1 MAPTIALWAMVRDEA
16 LRLAPWIRYHRAL
29 GVGPIILY
37 ADRCTDDTAEVA
49 EAFDDVWVTEV
60 DRPADEAVSVA
71 QNRYGTLALDRARE
85 LGCDW
90 LLGVDV
96 DEFAWGGSVA
106 DLRQLSAHDVLDLGS
121 LQRLVESTD
130 ASVGQIRLQTLE
142 TVPLRLPIGRHS
154 HSTTWVQHG
163 SPHVRSL
170 TDPSTG
176 APRLMEKFI
185 GHQLGKTLVRVH
197 ADLLPNGPHGWLR
210 SDGSEPSTS
219 DAGLHLHYFVSDYE
233 SWVAKCRGWVDLGDT
248 WDGVIP
254 RPFPRNE
261 WRDFVAGAGEN
272 ELRAHFATAIAVD
285 ERVLEPF
292 ESEHLFP
299 TDVVPIVLDA
309 AKPNAGRKFAF
320 IGLDCFDLELFE
332 RWASKGLLP
341 TLAGV
346 ANRSARLD
354 TLGPPGTYVSSIWP
368 DLYSG
373 VGAGKHGVQCWKQLT
388 RGTYDFEW
396 HRIRTNQTRRVL
408 WDSLESAGYRS
419 AIVDAPLTPGW
430 AANGLQVFE
439 WGNHDPEI
447 GFAVHP
453 AGLDQD
459 VRDLVG
465 HHGVEKAC
473 NQFDR
478 TPGEIAD
485 FRDRLVEGA
494 RKRSTLLIDMLG
506 RDDWD
511 LFLGVYSESHCVG
524 HQTWHYHDDTSPKW
538 SAEDASTVGDP
549 VEAVYRSV
557 DAGLGEV
564 LAEIDDET
572 TVAVWLSHGMGN
584 HTYPTYLNDGILYAL
599 DMQRHERERRRSEG
613 VEQLSGETHA
623 SREAPTKDYRASRL
637 FFDHMNND
645 PESGVRLN
653 VVGREPRGLVQP
665 GREYDNMCDWLAEQY
680 YSLTDA
686 ATGAPLV
693 DEVLFMTEHYDG
705 PYVVDLP
712 DLFIR
717 WRRAPSVVR
726 SATVGETVVT
736 GHPTSCRT
744 GDHHPR
750 GRLYVYGPGIAP
762 GLVQQDEPLLSRDI
776 TALLAG
782 FFEVDMDTDGV
793 VSPELLRRVFGEH
806 PTPNRDS
813 RMVSTRPTTRHP
825 SRGVD

>member
-1 MAPTIALWAMVRDEA
+1 MVRDEA
-16 LRLAPWIRYHRAL
+16 TRLPQWIRYHRAL
-29 GVGPIILY
+29 GIGHIILY
-37 ADRCTDDTAEVA
+37 ADRCIDDTV
-49 EAFDDVWVTEV
+49 EAARGFDDVWVTEV
-60 DRPADEAVSVA
+60 DRAADEALSIA
-71 QNRYGTLALDRARE
+71 QSRFGGLAFDRARE
-85 LGCDW
+85 LGVDW
-90 LLGVDV
+90 MLAVDI

-106 DLRQLSAHDVLDLGS
+106 DLRQHEAHNVLDLGR
-121 LQRLVESTD
+121 LQRLTDSTD
-130 ASVGQIRLQTLE
+130 TSVEQIRLQTLE
-142 TVPLRLPIGRHS
+142 TVPLRLPIGRQPY
-154 HSTTWVQHG
+154 STTWVQHR
-163 SPHVRSL
+163 SPYVRAL

-185 GHQLGKTLVRVH
+185 GHQLGKTLVRVR
-197 ADLLPNGPHGWLR
+197 ADLVPNGPHGWLR
-210 SDGSEPSTS
+210 SDGSEPTTL
-219 DAGLHLHYFVSDYE
+219 DAGLHLHYFVSDYD
-233 SWVAKCRGWVDLGDT
+233 SWVAKCRGWAHLGDT
-248 WDGVIP
+248 WDGVIR
-254 RPFPRNE
+254 RPFPHNE
-261 WRDFVAGAGEN
+261 WRDFVAGAGED
-272 ELRAHFATAIAVD
+272 ELREHFATDIAVD
-285 ERVLEPF
+285 ERVLEPL
-292 ESEHLFP
+292 ESERLFP
-299 TDVVPIVLDA
+299 TDVVPSVLDA

-320 IGLDCFDLELFE
+320 IGLDCFDHELFD

-341 TLAGV
+341 TLAAV
-346 ANRSARLD
+346 AERSARLD

-368 DLYSG
+368 DFYSG
-373 VGAGKHGVQCWKQLT
+373 VGAGKHGVQCWKQLA

-408 WDSLESAGYRS
+408 WDTLESAGYRS

-439 WGNHDPEI
+439 WGNHDPEL

-453 AGLDQD
+453 FGLDRD

-478 TPGEIAD
+478 TPGEVAD

-524 HQTWHYHDDTSPKW
+524 HQTWHYHDESSPKW
-538 SAEDASTVGDP
+538 SADVGSSVGDP
-549 VEAVYRSV
+549 VEAVYRSI
-557 DAGLGEV
+557 DAGLGDV

-584 HTYPTYLNDGILYAL
+584 HTYPTYLNDDILFAL
-599 DMQRHERERRRSEG
+599 DMQRHERELRRSER
-613 VEQLSGETHA
+613 VEQMSGETHV
-623 SREAPTKDYRASRL
+623 SRKTPTKDNRARRL

-653 VVGREPRGLVQP
+653 VVGREPRGLVHP
-665 GREYDNMCDWLAEQY
+665 GREYDNMCLWLAEQY
-680 YSLTDA
+680 YSLVDA

-693 DEVLFMTEHYDG
+693 DEVLFMTEHYEG
-705 PYVVDLP
+705 PYLTDLP

-717 WRRAPSVVR
+717 WRRSSSFVH
-726 SATVGETVVT
+726 SAHVGETVIT
-736 GHPTSCRT
+736 GHPTSCRS

-750 GRLYVYGPGIAP
+750 GRLYVYGPGVAP
-762 GLVQQDEPLLSRDI
+762 GIVKQDEPMLSRDI
-776 TALLAG
+776 TALLGG
-782 FFEVDMDTDGV
+782 FFEVEMDIDGSV
-793 VSPELLRRVFGEH
+793 PPELLQRVFGDR
-806 PTPNRDS
+806 PCANRDN
-813 RMVSTRPTTRHP
+813 RTVSSRPTTRRP